1 MPNIST
7 SQERWQHK
15 RMMQQQV
22 NQLGPWMLNEQA
34 IMKAK
39 EEAKMAAN
47 DRPQLSLYVDDQSAK
62 AQEVGEHV

>member
-1 MPNIST
+1 
-7 SQERWQHK
+7 
-15 RMMQQQV
+15 MMQQQV